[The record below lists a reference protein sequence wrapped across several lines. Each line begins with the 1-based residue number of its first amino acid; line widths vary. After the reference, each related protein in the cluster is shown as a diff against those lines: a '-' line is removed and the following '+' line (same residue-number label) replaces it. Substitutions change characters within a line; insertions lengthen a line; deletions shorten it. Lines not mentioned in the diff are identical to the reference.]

1 VIGRFPAVIIK
12 IFKLEDI
19 PGSQRLTSAVT
30 RKKEKKKQKTKK
42 KRRRKKSQV
51 PWFAHH

>member
-30 RKKEKKKQKTKK
+30 RKKEKKNKKQKKK
-42 KRRRKKSQV
+42 RRKKSQV